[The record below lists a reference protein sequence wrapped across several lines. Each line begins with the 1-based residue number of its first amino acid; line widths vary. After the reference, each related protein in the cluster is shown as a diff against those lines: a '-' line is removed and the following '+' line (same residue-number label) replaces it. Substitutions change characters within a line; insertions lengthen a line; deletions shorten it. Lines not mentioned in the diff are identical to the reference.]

1 MSIGKKRI
9 VVILTLVMLCFV
21 SCDFHPTAG
30 LGTDESDYPLY
41 SIVMVGAVGGESAGH
56 INRIEED
63 DYGRVLF
70 EFGIGNLLNSYFKG
84 LKGYGICQKID
95 DEYAYYYDTYWC
107 VFGGHNIAE
116 DLSEEDISALK
127 ELNDWNNPLNEDAQY
142 AKIKSYKERFD
153 ANLFNITDEETDNA
167 LTLFGKITGITEGE
181 MQKTNEN
188 IEVRIGRSCR
198 DSEGKTLFYVAVGDR
213 YAQDDTVKNELYAVL
228 INADGS
234 ATDDSILKIED
245 PYNCQDE
252 LAVFKEENDWCL

>member
-142 AKIKSYKERFD
+142 AKIKSYNRV
-153 ANLFNITDEETDNA
+153 LFSFLLNSIHI
-167 LTLFGKITGITEGE
+167 LSFLPKY
-181 MQKTNEN
+181 
-188 IEVRIGRSCR
+188 RS
-198 DSEGKTLFYVAVGDR
+198 T
-213 YAQDDTVKNELYAVL
+213 
-228 INADGS
+228 
-234 ATDDSILKIED
+234 
-245 PYNCQDE
+245 
-252 LAVFKEENDWCL
+252 W